1 MTSIPRPEL
10 HALVKLVNSNQLLNR
25 QLSSICQLNGLTSSG
40 VKASLQN
47 RIVNGEPPLLL
58 LRSFFL
64 LHCFLPTTAFYKLL
78 CFLPILRSTLADFFR
93 LLAIQEA
100 FHNNDVTRFQQ
111 IQRSIE
117 TARTGASSSP
127 ASHKQ
132 GRPAAATTPVPM
144 LRQDQQYWGN
154 SRTARPGGSNG
165 LALPSHGLG
174 GPSFSNSPFYEIQF
188 RVGNVRP
195 CEAMTQH
202 RNMVSIPV
210 RTSENP
216 GVDKVLEDK
225 SLRIMV
231 FCAQN
236 DSGTQDISFP
246 HQSEIKVNGTEVKAN
261 LRGLKNKP
269 GSTRPVDV
277 TSYLRLKNDN
287 RNFVEFTYAL
297 TQKKF
302 FLVLYACKITS
313 AQELAEKIK
322 VGKKI
327 PKHKVIEE
335 ISRKAADTDIV
346 TTSQVLSL
354 KCPLSYMRL
363 DVPCR
368 SVNCS
373 HIQCFDATSY
383 LQLQEQGPQWLCPIC
398 NKSAPYEQLAV
409 DEYVRDILANTSKS
423 LDQVTIEPDGQ
434 WRVNLA
440 QDDGKPTNGG
450 SGLVDDDDEDDWGI
464 FEVNPIRSRNF
475 ETPNRSVAS
484 TATPTTTIMSRESSA
499 MPRGVGTTSGKRLH
513 SDR

>member
-40 VKASLQN
+40 VKASLQG
-47 RIVNGEPPLLL
+47 RIVN
-58 LRSFFL
+58 
-64 LHCFLPTTAFYKLL
+64 
-78 CFLPILRSTLADFFR
+78 
-93 LLAIQEA
+93 AIQEA
-100 FHNNDVTRFQQ
+100 FNNNDVTRFQQ

-144 LRQDQQYWGN
+144 SRQDQPYWGN

-246 HQSEIKVNGTEVKAN
+246 HQSEIKVNGIEVKAN

-277 TSYLRLKNDN
+277 TSYLRLKNDF

-322 VGKKI
+322 VGRKI

-335 ISRKAADTDIV
+335 I
-346 TTSQVLSL
+346 
-354 KCPLSYMRL
+354 
-363 DVPCR
+363 
-368 SVNCS
+368 NCS

-409 DEYVRDILANTSKS
+409 DEYVRDILANTFKS

-464 FEVNPIRSRNF
+464 VEVNPIRSRNF

-513 SDR
+513 SDRVTIDLTLSDDDEPVAPPPKRQQVQGPGSYTNGYASGLPY